1 MKKLLLS
8 LLLSAS
14 CLMAIAQESVTIP
27 EAYQGKTFYRI
38 KNKIVAGNSLYD
50 TNPQF
55 VSDAELYDILPFE
68 SFSDYMKG
76 KNYYR
81 IGNQV
86 KNIGWAVFGCGL
98 GWTSLMFM
106 SYEFY
111 YWGSFTK
118 DPFTIVGVCTI
129 LEGIELFTI
138 GYIYRHHGIKKL
150 NQIAECCNQGDQT
163 KITLQ
168 FSPSLLM
175 PPQQQGTAA
184 LGLTMR
190 VCF

>member
-8 LLLSAS
+8 LLLCAS
-14 CLMAIAQESVTIP
+14 CLMAIAQESVSVP

-55 VSDAELYDILPFE
+55 ISDAELYDILPFE
-68 SFSDYMKG
+68 SFSDYMTG

-86 KNIGWAVFGCGL
+86 KNIGWVVFGCGL
-98 GWTSLMFM
+98 GLTSLMCLAYGFHH
-106 SYEFY
+106 
-111 YWGSFTK
+111 WGLFAN
-118 DPFTIVGVCTI
+118 DPSTIVGICTT

-138 GYIYRHHGIKKL
+138 GYIYRHHGIQKL
-150 NQIAECCNQGDQT
+150 NQIAESCNQGDHT
-163 KITLQ
+163 KVTLQ
-168 FSPSLLM
+168 FSPSLLT
-175 PPQQQGTAA
+175 PPQQETTA
-184 LGLTMR
+184 LGLTMIVR
-190 VCF
+190 F

>member
-8 LLLSAS
+8 LLLCAS
-14 CLMAIAQESVTIP
+14 CLMAIAQESVSIP

-68 SFSDYMKG
+68 SFSDYMTG

-81 IGNQV
+81 IGNQM
-86 KNIGWAVFGCGL
+86 KNIGWVVFGCGL
-98 GWTSLMFM
+98 GWTSLMFL
-106 SYEFY
+106 SYDFDF
-111 YWGSFTK
+111 WGNFTK
-118 DPFTIVGVCTI
+118 DPSTVVGVCTT

-150 NQIAECCNQGDQT
+150 NQIAESCNQGDHT

-168 FSPSLLM
+168 VSPSLLT
-175 PPQQQGTAA
+175 PQQQGAAA
-184 LGLTMR
+184 LGLTMS